1 MRFLFVSAVFAA
13 CLLSGCANKSTT
25 DILLEDAGQAFKTR
39 YGTILSHRPVS
50 VRSDSSLAVGSGAFL
65 GGVGGA
71 VVGKTNGTTLAGFLL
86 GMVAGEALHEL
97 AETDNAIE
105 YVVAF
110 GDGTTMIIDQ
120 VQRDREAV
128 LQQGTRV
135 IVQFGAKI
143 NRVISAEALP
153 TTIAPPAELQI
164 NEPEQARKPAPK
176 KRPARPPRIL
186 RAGDAA

>member
-1 MRFLFVSAVFAA
+1 MAA
-13 CLLSGCANKSTT
+13 ALLLTGCANKSTT

-50 VRSDSSLAVGSGAFL
+50 VRSDSSFAVGSGAFL

-71 VVGKTNGTTLAGFLL
+71 VLGKTNGATLAGFLA

-97 AETDNAIE
+97 AETENAVE
-105 YVVAF
+105 YVIGF

-120 VQRDREAV
+120 VQRDREPV
-128 LQQGTRV
+128 LQEGTRV

-143 NRVISAEALP
+143 NRVISAENLP
-153 TTIAPPAELQI
+153 ANIAPPKELQI
-164 NEPEQARKPAPK
+164 SEPEKKRKPA
-176 KRPARPPRIL
+176 RPSAPRSVKN
-186 RAGDAA
+186 AEPV

>member
-1 MRFLFVSAVFAA
+1 MFFLQ
-13 CLLSGCANKSTT
+13 GCANKSTT

-120 VQRDREAV
+120 VQRGREPV
-128 LQQGTRV
+128 LEQGTRV
-135 IVQFGAKI
+135 IVQFGAKT

-164 NEPEQARKPAPK
+164 NEPEQARKPARK
-176 KRPARPPRIL
+176 KVPARPQHIL